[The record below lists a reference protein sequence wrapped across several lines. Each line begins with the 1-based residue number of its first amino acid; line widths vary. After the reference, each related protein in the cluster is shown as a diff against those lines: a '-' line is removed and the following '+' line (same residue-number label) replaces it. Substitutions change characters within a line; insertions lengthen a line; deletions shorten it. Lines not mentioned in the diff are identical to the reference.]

1 MPDLL
6 ASILTKVGIALLEAL
21 AVRLAQAL
29 FEAVFRP
36 AHAA

>member
-21 AVRLAQAL
+21 AVRLAQA
-29 FEAVFRP
+29 VFARFFPEP
-36 AHAA
+36 AFA